1 MSPSLK
7 QVHLGR
13 HLGGSQ
19 RQIVLNAVLDRHRR
33 IFERMKQEGGR
44 RTGIH
49 LSLIGERRQKFGV
62 RRVAKQVAPA
72 ATMRELS
79 AERNDWISEN
89 GKVGP
94 ASNLFHRIFAVGIA
108 AIMPRETVLA
118 KCPPAEKPMMP
129 ILSAFKFQ
137 RLAFAFK
144 VRIAR

>member
-62 RRVAKQVAPA
+62 RRVAKQVAP
-72 ATMRELS
+72 L
-79 AERNDWISEN
+79 
-89 GKVGP
+89 
-94 ASNLFHRIFAVGIA
+94 
-108 AIMPRETVLA
+108 
-118 KCPPAEKPMMP
+118 PPCAN
-129 ILSAFKFQ
+129 
-137 RLAFAFK
+137 
-144 VRIAR
+144 